1 MNKFFQVSASRFR
14 NILGDE
20 LYDNHWNDFVSSSYN
35 HNPVLS
41 GSQIQDLENWL
52 VECEN
57 STTGSAWFE
66 LLLTEQFN
74 GSFK

>member
-41 GSQIQDLENWL
+41 GSQIQDFENWI
-52 VECEN
+52 VDCEN
-57 STTGSAWFE
+57 STTGSYWFVH
-66 LLLTEQFN
+66 LLTEIKK

>member
-1 MNKFFQVSASRFR
+1 MNNFFQVSASRFR

-35 HNPVLS
+35 HNRVLS
-41 GSQIQDLENWL
+41 GSQIQDFENWI
-52 VECEN
+52 VGCEN

-66 LLLTEQFN
+66 LLLIEQHR